1 MLHAT
6 RRPLLA
12 AAGAVLS
19 LLLAGC
25 GSLPETQGP
34 PRKEILFAVTATMDL
49 IQVNAG
55 QPQRVLSRRPV
66 TGLPAGEQLVGI
78 DYRVARGVLYALSRS
93 GRLYTLDTGSGALKP
108 VGPAPSVVPLTG
120 TLFGFD
126 FNPAADRIRVVSNT
140 GQNLRLHPD
149 TGAAVDGNPAQDGV
163 QGDAPLAYAATDRNA
178 GQPPA
183 IAAAG
188 YTYNKKDEKIT
199 TNFAID
205 LRLGLLVMQGSAE
218 GATPVV
224 SPNTGVLTTIGPLG
238 LGPLTDA
245 SFDIADVSGAAFAAV
260 RTAAQ
265 PRTQLHLVDLATGQA
280 RLIGTVGDGAPL
292 LGMAVEP

>member
-126 FNPAADRIRVVSNT
+126 FNPAADRIRITVGNK
-140 GQNLRLHPD
+140 NYRLQ
-149 TGAAVDGNPAQDGV
+149 TNGVIDG
-163 QGDAPLAYAATDRNA
+163 
-178 GQPPA
+178 
-183 IAAAG
+183 
-188 YTYNKKDEKIT
+188 
-199 TNFAID
+199 
-205 LRLGLLVMQGSAE
+205 E
-218 GATPVV
+218 GP
-224 SPNTGVLTTIGPLG
+224 PNTGLPGSLQYVTGDPGAGTTPKVSGAAYTNSTRSATLPTATALFDLEVNRDVLVRQNPANAGDLTTIGPLG
-238 LGPLTDA
+238 VDA
-245 SFDIADVSGAAFAAV
+245 TGVDGFDVSGGPGQTAYAV
-260 RTAAQ
+260 MTVAGAPGLYR
-265 PRTQLHLVDLATGQA
+265 VDLASGA
-280 RLIGTVGDGAPL
+280 AELVGSLPAGLQGLAIK
-292 LGMAVEP
+292 